1 MLRITIEADTRQDM
15 LNHLVEWVAV
25 LSGQQGV
32 DSPTPPTCGT
42 EEQPMTDP
50 RQLSI
55 PFAVDNTEPKKRGRR
70 LFIGIPRKD
79 EAKPEP
85 EPEPKREAKTEPAA
99 PVDPMAAVNTVPK
112 ECLIRITKAEA
123 PVEIPTHEAT
133 IAALM
138 KVAAVRSG
146 DIGPTTGY
154 ERVAKI
160 LQAHGLTN
168 VKGIKEAHRA
178 SIIAACVSA

>member
-55 PFAVDNTEPKKRGRR
+55 PFAVDNTEPKKRGR
-70 LFIGIPRKD
+70 PRKD
-79 EAKPEP
+79 EAKL
-85 EPEPKREAKTEPAA
+85 EPKPEPAA
-99 PVDPMAAVNTVPK
+99 PVDPMAAVMSQLPASPVQTEV
-112 ECLIRITKAEA
+112 
-123 PVEIPTHEAT
+123 PVEIPSHEQA

>member
-32 DSPTPPTCGT
+32 EAPGTQPEPDAPTAEPL
-42 EEQPMTDP
+42 Q
-50 RQLSI
+50 
-55 PFAVDNTEPKKRGRR
+55 FASATGVDTTAEPKKRGR
-70 LFIGIPRKD
+70 PRKD
-79 EAKPEP
+79 EAKLEAK
-85 EPEPKREAKTEPAA
+85 PEPKLEAT
-99 PVDPMAAVNTVPK
+99 PVNPMAAVMSQPQVTPVQ
-112 ECLIRITKAEA
+112 TEA
-123 PVEIPTHEAT
+123 PVEIPTHEQA

>member
-32 DSPTPPTCGT
+32 DSPPPPTCGT
-42 EEQPMTDP
+42 EEQPTADP

-55 PFAVDNTEPKKRGRR
+55 PVAVDNTEPKKRGR
-70 LFIGIPRKD
+70 PRKED
-79 EAKPEP
+79 AKLEAKP
-85 EPEPKREAKTEPAA
+85 EPAA
-99 PVDPMAAVNTVPK
+99 PVDPMAAVMSQLPASPVQTEV
-112 ECLIRITKAEA
+112 
-123 PVEIPTHEAT
+123 PVEIPTHEQA

>member
-32 DSPTPPTCGT
+32 EAPGTQPEPDAPTAEPL
-42 EEQPMTDP
+42 Q
-50 RQLSI
+50 
-55 PFAVDNTEPKKRGRR
+55 FASATGVDTTAEPKKRGR
-70 LFIGIPRKD
+70 PRKD
-79 EAKPEP
+79 EAKL
-85 EPEPKREAKTEPAA
+85 EPKPEPAA
-99 PVDPMAAVNTVPK
+99 PVDPMAAVMSQLPASPVQTEV
-112 ECLIRITKAEA
+112 
-123 PVEIPTHEAT
+123 PVEIPSHEQA

-178 SIIAACVSA
+178 SIIAACVAA

>member
-55 PFAVDNTEPKKRGRR
+55 PFAVDNTEPKKRGR
-70 LFIGIPRKD
+70 PRKD
-79 EAKPEP
+79 EAKL
-85 EPEPKREAKTEPAA
+85 EPKPEPAA
-99 PVDPMAAVNTVPK
+99 PVDPMAAVMSQLPATSVQ
-112 ECLIRITKAEA
+112 TEA

-168 VKGIKEAHRA
+168 VKGIKESHRA

>member
-55 PFAVDNTEPKKRGRR
+55 PVAVDNTEPKKRGRR

-99 PVDPMAAVNTVPK
+99 PVDPMAAVMSQLPATSVQ
-112 ECLIRITKAEA
+112 TEA